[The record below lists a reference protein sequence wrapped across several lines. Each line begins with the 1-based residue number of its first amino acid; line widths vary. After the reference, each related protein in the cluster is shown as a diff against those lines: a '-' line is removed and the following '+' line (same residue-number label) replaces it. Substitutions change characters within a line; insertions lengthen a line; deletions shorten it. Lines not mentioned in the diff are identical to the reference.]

1 MHLDSHIHLW
11 KLGDGAH
18 FWMRE
23 KIAGL
28 HRDFTEEDLRRLTAR
43 CGVGAA
49 IVVQAYHNT
58 EETLHWLERAEQNPQ
73 IAGVVGWVDLLG
85 DTIQQDV
92 AEYRKWPK
100 FVGLRPLPGDT
111 FGGDWLAEPKAIA
124 AIAKLQE
131 MDASVDTLQRVENL
145 PRARAF
151 FRQFP
156 DLRLVLNHGGR
167 PAVMTGETA
176 AWRAELAAFAR
187 ETSAAVKCS
196 GLVERA
202 GVEWTKES
210 VKPYVATLIEVFG
223 TDRVMFGTNWPVMTI
238 SATYGLW
245 VNTLVEILEE
255 IGLTAGE
262 RDDVMWRT
270 AARHYRIDWP
280 HSHQTGRGNG
290 LGAAEPSVHT
300 V

>member
-11 KLGDGAH
+11 ELSDGER

-23 KIAGL
+23 KIAAL
-28 HRDFTEEDLRRLTAR
+28 HRDFTEEDLRRLAAK
-43 CGVGAA
+43 CGVRGA

-58 EETLHWLERAEQNPQ
+58 DETLRWLQRAEHNPQ

-85 DTIQQDV
+85 ETIADDV

-111 FGGDWLAEPKAIA
+111 FGGDWLSEPKSKMAITR
-124 AIAKLQE
+124 LQA
-131 MDASVDTLQRVENL
+131 MDISVDTLQRVENL

-151 FRQFP
+151 FAAFP

-167 PAVMTGETA
+167 PAVMTGELH
-176 AWRAELAAFAR
+176 AWRAEMKAFAK
-187 ETSAAVKCS
+187 ETPAVVKCS

-202 GVEWTKES
+202 GVEWSKET
-210 VKPYVATLIEVFG
+210 VKPYVATLVEAFG
-223 TDRVMFGTNWPVMTI
+223 SGRVMFGTNWPVMTI
-238 SATYGLW
+238 SATYDLW
-245 VNTLVEILEE
+245 VNTLVEILQELGLSTEE
-255 IGLTAGE
+255 Q
-262 RDDVMWRT
+262 DDVMWRT

-280 HSHQTGRGNG
+280 PVQHD
-290 LGAAEPSVHT
+290 
-300 V
+300 